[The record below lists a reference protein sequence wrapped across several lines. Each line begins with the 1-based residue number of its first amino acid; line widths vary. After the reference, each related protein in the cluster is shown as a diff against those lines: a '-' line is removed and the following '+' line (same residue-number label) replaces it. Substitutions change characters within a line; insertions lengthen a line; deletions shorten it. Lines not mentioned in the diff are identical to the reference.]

1 MDLMILAA
9 SGEVKVVMDLLC
21 PCIIYGRRNQVRL
34 IADHVRNDYDI
45 GELGCAQ
52 PLLKKHVQLITNCR
66 VSVFAVCCAE
76 RAVFGFDVLLELVNH
91 LADIKGEDCL
101 LLEHEF
107 GKPGNL
113 FITLLGVHGKLM

>member
-21 PCIIYGRRNQVRL
+21 PPIIYGRRNEVGFV
-34 IADHVRNDYDI
+34 ADHVRHNYDV
-45 GELGCAQ
+45 GELGFAQ
-52 PLLKKHVQLITNCR
+52 SLLEKHVQLITNSR

-76 RAVFGFDVLLELVNH
+76 RAVFGFDVLLELVNY
-91 LADIKGEDCL
+91 LADIKSKDCL
-101 LLEHEF
+101 LFEHEL

-113 FITLLGVHGKLM
+113 FIALLGVHGELV

>member
-21 PCIIYGRRNQVRL
+21 PSIIHGRRNQVRL

-52 PLLKKHVQLITNCR
+52 SLLKKLVQLITNCR
-66 VSVFAVCCAE
+66 VSVFAVCCTE
-76 RAVFGFDVLLELVNH
+76 RAVFGFDVLLELVNY
-91 LADIKGEDCL
+91 LADIEGKDRL
-101 LLEHEF
+101 LFEHEF
-107 GKPGNL
+107 GKPAQL
-113 FITLLGVHGKLM
+113 FIALLGVHGELV